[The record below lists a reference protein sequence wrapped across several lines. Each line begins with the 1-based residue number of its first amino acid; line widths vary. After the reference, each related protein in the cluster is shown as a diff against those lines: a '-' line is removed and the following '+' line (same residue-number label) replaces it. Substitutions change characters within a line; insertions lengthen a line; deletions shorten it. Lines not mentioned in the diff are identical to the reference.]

1 MRLGPIDKPEPF
13 KPQSVH
19 CPSCRLGLVEN
30 QTRDPPLFHRLAT
43 AWASNDKFLMA
54 PPELR
59 KTGISPRIQCLFFL
73 VALTVATI
81 FSPALGL
88 GANENFFLYKLI
100 GVSRLAL
107 VLAFVIAISAQSIYV
122 IAGASGPTDGSDGTI
137 ALKAGLAVTLFSLLI
152 AFSLAEL
159 GVRVLLEFR
168 GDPPLDYPDAVGG
181 GLKEGGLLKAN
192 FKARLADGYG
202 GSIDWVTNAQ
212 GFRNETEFSRK
223 PPPGVLRI
231 LSLGDS
237 FAAASRIDQHES
249 YAYLI
254 ERWANRTFGKTE
266 VLVSMIANPVVG
278 LSYLQRFGIE
288 FRPHV
293 VVLGLTIGN
302 DLAETL
308 AAIDP
313 RGTHDLDDETGII
326 VKRDAP
332 ATLGATLG
340 SDKYGL
346 PDHAASKSRL
356 TWSYAFRYMRDRL
369 RIVALLEANSFAF
382 FPDRPAAITAS
393 IPGFDARMFDPSHG
407 LGFYLADPPPIVTDA
422 YRRLYRVL
430 AAFDKFTRANGVKLV
445 VILFGQRFEVQGP
458 DWKQTRWRYQLEDSA
473 FDLELP
479 GRTILGYCRKLA
491 ITCIDP
497 SAAMRRLYEAG
508 SGTLYLPMGDMH
520 WNRKGHQALFEAS
533 KPILEKVL
541 ESAAP
546 AR

>member
-1 MRLGPIDKPEPF
+1 
-13 KPQSVH
+13 
-19 CPSCRLGLVEN
+19 
-30 QTRDPPLFHRLAT
+30 
-43 AWASNDKFLMA
+43 MA
-54 PPELR
+54 PPEYR
-59 KTGISPRIQCLFFL
+59 KTGISSRILCLVIL
-73 VALTVATI
+73 IALTVASI
-81 FSPALGL
+81 FSSALGL

-107 VLAFVIAISAQSIYV
+107 VLTLVILISVQSIYV
-122 IAGASGPTDGSDGTI
+122 IARASSPTDGKDGADGGFT
-137 ALKAGLAVTLFSLLI
+137 LKAGVAVTLFSLLI

-159 GVRVLLEFR
+159 GLRVLLEFR

-212 GFRNETEFSRK
+212 GFRNETEFSTE

-237 FAAASRIDQHES
+237 FAAASRIDQHDS
-249 YAYLI
+249 YAYLM
-254 ERWANRTFGKTE
+254 EQWTNQNFGKTE
-266 VLVSMIANPVVG
+266 VLVSMTLNPVVG
-278 LSYLQRFGIE
+278 LSYLQKFGIK
-288 FRPHV
+288 FHPHV

-302 DLAETL
+302 DLTETL

-332 ATLGATLG
+332 ATFGTTLG

-346 PDHAASKSRL
+346 PDHAASKSRI
-356 TWSYAFRYMRDRL
+356 TWSYAFSYMRDRL
-369 RIVALLEANSFAF
+369 RIAVLLEANSFAF

-393 IPGFDARMFDPSHG
+393 ISGFDARMFDPSHG
-407 LGFYLADPPPIVTDA
+407 LGFYLADPPSIVMDA
-422 YRRLYRVL
+422 YQRLYRVL
-430 AAFDKFTRANGVKLV
+430 AAFDKFTRRNGMKFV

-458 DWKQTRWRYQLEDSA
+458 DWEQTRWRYQLKDAA
-473 FDLELP
+473 FDLEFP
-479 GRTILGYCRKLA
+479 GRTILGYCRNLA

-497 SAAMRRLYEAG
+497 SAAMRRHYEEG

-520 WNRKGHQALFEAS
+520 WNRKGHQALFESS

-546 AR
+546 SR